1 MSEEPQ
7 GFHEEPEPDM
17 VLIRAER
24 RETPAALAALGLVRV
39 RIKMRSGAWRYDA
52 VPAEAVMC
60 AASLR
65 SAEASPLKPDP
76 ARRSGS

>member
-7 GFHEEPEPDM
+7 GLREEPEPDM

-52 VPAEAVMC
+52 VPVEAVV
-60 AASLR
+60 
-65 SAEASPLKPDP
+65 
-76 ARRSGS
+76 GSSSV